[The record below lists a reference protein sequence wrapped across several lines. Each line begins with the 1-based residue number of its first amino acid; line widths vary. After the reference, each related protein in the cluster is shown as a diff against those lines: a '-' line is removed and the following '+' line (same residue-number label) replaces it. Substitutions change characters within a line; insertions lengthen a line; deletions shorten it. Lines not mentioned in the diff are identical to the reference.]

1 MEFKLRREHN
11 LQVAAILNDPEA
23 SENDKYV
30 ALQFLR
36 NAETAVKG
44 VLPFCQ
50 DTGTAII
57 HGEKGHMSMMAYSKN
72 TKIISMNGGF
82 VSNAV
87 CDTCT
92 TIIPASAGMKDK
104 LEEALSNVGLK
115 EYKITEFFG
124 IEMINI
130 PMTQDG
136 PDMDLV
142 EKYVSLKTGVRH
154 NTVAGYKTVINML
167 KKESFGNLRIDKVRL
182 SDAKAWLIKLQ
193 QIDGRGYSS
202 IHSIRGVLRP
212 AFQMAVD
219 DDLLRKNPFEF
230 ELASVIVNDSVTRE
244 AITRKQQRDLL
255 KFIQEDKHFSRYY
268 DAIYILFHTGLRISE
283 FCGLTVSEIEYGEM
297 RIKVDHQLQRTAQ
310 MQYVIEEPK
319 TDKGIRYVPMTE
331 AVAACFRRIIA
342 NRKTPKVE
350 PMVEGYAGFLFL
362 DKNDMPMVAL
372 HWEKY
377 LEHIIQKYNK
387 IYRIQMPKVT
397 PHVCRHTFCS
407 NMAKSGMNPK
417 TLQYIM
423 GHADIS
429 VTLNTYTHVNF
440 DDAKE
445 EVYRIANS

>member
-1 MEFKLRREHN
+1 M
-11 LQVAAILNDPEA
+11 
-23 SENDKYV
+23 
-30 ALQFLR
+30 
-36 NAETAVKG
+36 NAMQPPQSVEEIKAGLET
-44 VLPFCQ
+44 
-50 DTGTAII
+50 T
-57 HGEKGHMSMMAYSKN
+57 EKG
-72 TKIISMNGGF
+72 
-82 VSNAV
+82 
-87 CDTCT
+87 
-92 TIIPASAGMKDK
+92 
-104 LEEALSNVGLK
+104 
-115 EYKITEFFG
+115 
-124 IEMINI
+124 
-130 PMTQDG
+130 
-136 PDMDLV
+136 
-142 EKYVSLKTGVRH
+142 GVR
-154 NTVAGYKTVINML
+154 
-167 KKESFGNLRIDKVRL
+167 
-182 SDAKAWLIKLQ
+182 Q
-193 QIDGRGYSS
+193 
-202 IHSIRGVLRP
+202 SIRNCLTV
-212 AFQMAVD
+212 F
-219 DDLLRKNPFEF
+219 
-230 ELASVIVNDSVTRE
+230 
-244 AITRKQQRDLL
+244 QRDPLL
-255 KFIQEDKHFSRYY
+255 SG
-268 DAIYILFHTGLRISE
+268 AIAYNILTDRKDIILFHTGLRISE
-283 FCGLTVSEIEYGEM
+283 FCGLTISEIEFGEM

-377 LEHIIQKYNK
+377 MEHIIQKYNR

-429 VTLNTYTHVNF
+429 ITLNTYTHVNF